1 MKTKTTLQL
10 FALIVPL
17 ILVGNTQAQSVTVPT
32 VTVSRGASG
41 NVALSLV
48 AGGGATNFD
57 FTMTYDPTVVDEST
71 IIVNCDPGVVGLTTL
86 TCAVNKD
93 KNQIKGIGINLAQ
106 TALTSGGF
114 AVVTLP
120 VLANAALGSSVEP
133 INEHFATASTVTPIN
148 ATWTLNVD
156 IMANNV
162 DNELRNI
169 ATRAEVQTG
178 NEILIGG
185 FVIVGNTQKCVV
197 IQALGGSV
205 AVPAGVTRLADPT
218 MELKSGLTTIA
229 QNDNWQDQTIPSD
242 VQLIIDSGRA
252 PNDILE
258 SAIYKCLDP
267 GAYTALVRGFQQST
281 GLGIVAVYDADDS
294 SPYLKNIAT
303 RSWVGIQH
311 AISIAGFVV
320 TGNTPKQILVVGLGP
335 SIQER
340 FPQLGALSDPWLRL
354 YQGPNLITT
363 NDDWGD
369 AANAADIAALAPPL
383 PPTHAK
389 EPAILMVLQ
398 PGLYTA
404 HMLGIGGET
413 GIGNVAVYDLTGR

>member
-120 VLANAALGSSVEP
+120 VLANAALGSSTEP

-169 ATRAEVQTG
+169 ATRAEVRTG

-185 FVIVGNTQKCVV
+185 FVIVGDTQKCVV

-205 AVPAGVTRLADPT
+205 AVPAGVTRLADPI

-258 SAIYKCLDP
+258 AAIYKCLDP

-281 GLGIVAVYDADDS
+281 GVGIVAVYDADDS

-303 RSWVGIQH
+303 RSWVGTATRYQH
-311 AISIAGFVV
+311 CRVCCHGKYTQADIGS
-320 TGNTPKQILVVGLGP
+320 
-335 SIQER
+335 
-340 FPQLGALSDPWLRL
+340 WLRTIHTREI
-354 YQGPNLITT
+354 PST
-363 NDDWGD
+363 WGTQRSMVEVVSG
-369 AANAADIAALAPPL
+369 
-383 PPTHAK
+383 TH
-389 EPAILMVLQ
+389 P
-398 PGLYTA
+398 
-404 HMLGIGGET
+404 
-413 GIGNVAVYDLTGR
+413 D